1 MPEPFS
7 WYCVVEGD
15 QLQQGDL
22 ISGCKILVTPRD
34 LAYAAEETVLPAETV
49 TYDVVVLTQSC
60 DLLQKNPDYAI
71 VCPHWD
77 LVAAKKMDAG
87 LAKSGVADSIRKRQ
101 MPRYAILAPESS
113 LEPKLSF
120 RIVDFGKVFTVP
132 VGYLA
137 ALAGKSG
144 RRLRLIS
151 PYCEFVAQSFASYFM
166 RVGLPNEIQS
176 KDLP

>member
-22 ISGCKILVTPRD
+22 ISGCKILVTPQD
-34 LAYAAEETVLPAETV
+34 LAYASEGTELSADTM

-60 DLLQKNPDYAI
+60 DLVLKKTEYVI

-77 LVAAKKMDAG
+77 LVQAKKNSPD
-87 LAKSGVADSIRKRQ
+87 LAKPGIADSIRKRQ
-101 MPRYAILAPESS
+101 IPRYSILAPESS
-113 LEPKLSF
+113 LEPKLGY
-120 RIVDFGKVFTVP
+120 RLVDFGQVFSVP
-132 VGYLA
+132 LGYIA

-144 RRLRLIS
+144 RRLRLIP
-151 PYCEFVAQSFASYFM
+151 PYCEFVAQLFASYFM
-166 RVGLPNEIQS
+166 RVGLPNDIKS